1 MGTRVS
7 KISNQS
13 LMEIMKKTIVLHQS
27 DNEILDDEMLY
38 NEISDDEIS
47 NFDWKLAVI
56 ASLVSVM
63 VFARDLGFFS
73 FTPIYFV
80 LVFSIA
86 GFVLPYRSLQALFF
100 FWIPFGCALHGVV
113 TIPLLIAIVL
123 KSKQYNYFQFVF
135 PVIILLLELLHLLSY
150 SFSVN
155 FIDYIVYGIYIIL
168 FFFMLFDDRYDNASI
183 NQCIKYY
190 IVGTAAVLF
199 VILVHT
205 IVQFGVAE
213 TIYGVLRLGG
223 DTGVFKSDENDK
235 NMYASMNANTLAYF
249 SVTAVALWLYKGDV
263 FQHKA
268 IKWITFVV
276 LMLAGILSTSRT
288 WLIAMAL
295 LLVVYFITATFRNK
309 LGAVFVTIV
318 LMIFAAQYNTIT
330 ESFISR
336 FSDRFEEDN
345 LETAGKRTELFA
357 EYNSFLSDNPQYLP
371 FGTGALYYRQIC
383 KIPFSM
389 HNGTQQIYVC
399 YGIFGM
405 ILYMIC
411 ALWFY
416 RRYKQEFRIVYW
428 MPFFICLFFD
438 QSLQFLNPYGLML
451 PFAATLLPVKLC
463 DDDVSESD

>member
-1 MGTRVS
+1 M
-7 KISNQS
+7 KI
-13 LMEIMKKTIVLHQS
+13 MENTIVLHTS
-27 DNEILDDEMLY
+27 DNEILDEEMLD

-56 ASLVSVM
+56 AALVSVM

-80 LVFSIA
+80 IVFSVASI
-86 GFVLPYRSLQALFF
+86 VLPYRSLQSLFF
-100 FWIPFGCALHGVV
+100 FWIPFGCALHGYV

-123 KSKQYNYFQFVF
+123 KSKQYNYFQLIF
-135 PVIILLLELLHLLSY
+135 PGVILLTELLHLLSY

-155 FIDYIVYGIYIIL
+155 YIDYIVYGIYIFL

-190 IVGTAAVLF
+190 IVGTAAVFF
-199 VILVHT
+199 VILVHS

-213 TIYGVLRLGG
+213 TIYGALRLGG
-223 DTGVFKSDENDK
+223 DSGVFKNDENDK
-235 NMYASMNANTLAYF
+235 SIYASMNANTLAYY
-249 SVTAVALWLYKGDV
+249 SVTAFALWLYTEDV
-263 FQHKA
+263 FQRKA
-268 IKWITFVV
+268 FKWLVFAM
-276 LMLAGILSTSRT
+276 LMLAGILSSSRT
-288 WLIAMAL
+288 WLIMMAL
-295 LLVVYFITATFRNK
+295 TLVVYFFTATFRNK
-309 LGAVFVTIV
+309 LGTVYVTIV
-318 LMIFAAQYNTIT
+318 LMIFAAQYNMIT

-336 FSDRFEEDN
+336 FSDRFEEEN

-371 FGTGALYYRQIC
+371 FGTGALYYRKIC
-383 KIPFSM
+383 KIQFNM
-389 HNGTQQIYVC
+389 HNGIQQIYVC
-399 YGIFGM
+399 YGIMGM
-405 ILYMIC
+405 ILYIIC

-416 RRYKQEFRIVYW
+416 RRYKQEFRIVHW

-451 PFAATLLPVKLC
+451 PFVATLLPVKLC